1 MKTLKVNID
10 PILSLSL
17 YLSNINDQIEQLL
30 LDGCA
35 NDYNFLKQSNKRI
48 EGVDDKEEYNNLV
61 VNI

>member
-1 MKTLKVNID
+1 MLKVNID
-10 PILSLSL
+10 PIFS
-17 YLSNINDQIEQLL
+17 YSNINDQIEQLL

-61 VNI
+61 VNT

>member
-1 MKTLKVNID
+1 MKMLKVNID
-10 PILSLSL
+10 PIFS
-17 YLSNINDQIEQLL
+17 YSNINDQIEQLL

-61 VNI
+61 VNT